1 MQSAG
6 YVGENASVFVNGKT
20 YLQIPLHKMAMLKGS
35 ILLQK
40 QEFSYETDESINNIR
55 VIATDSKGKNYTALT
70 NDQGEFV
77 MYLPE
82 NSYEMH
88 INTASLP
95 AQYEL
100 IDVSKNIK
108 VTNGYNNPVIF
119 KILVKKRQINIK
131 KFGANGQ
138 AN

>member
-1 MQSAG
+1 
-6 YVGENASVFVNGKT
+6 
-20 YLQIPLHKMAMLKGS
+20 
-35 ILLQK
+35 
-40 QEFSYETDESINNIR
+40 
-55 VIATDSKGKNYTALT
+55 
-70 NDQGEFV
+70 

-82 NSYEMH
+82 NDYEMH

-100 IDVSKNIK
+100 MDVSKNVK

-119 KILVKKRQINIK
+119 KVLVKKRQINIK